1 MIVVV
6 ALPSC
11 KLTHKH
17 AILVI
22 NVYYNLQLIAARSQ
36 STDQQPAT
44 MSSKGERSLS
54 IEDTYEVCSCSL

>member
-6 ALPSC
+6 ALPSR

-22 NVYYNLQLIAARSQ
+22 NVYYNLQLIAARPQ
-36 STDQQPAT
+36 STDQRPAT
-44 MSSKGERSLS
+44 MSSKGE
-54 IEDTYEVCSCSL
+54 